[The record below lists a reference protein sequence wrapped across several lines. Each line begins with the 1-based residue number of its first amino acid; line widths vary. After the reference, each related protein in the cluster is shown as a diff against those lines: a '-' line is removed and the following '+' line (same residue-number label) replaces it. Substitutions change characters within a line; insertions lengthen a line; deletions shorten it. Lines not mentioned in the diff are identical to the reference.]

1 MSRSINKY
9 GGGSQTNYYGL
20 QFEQSTSLNDAL
32 INAGYKIINKYEV
45 YYNEKFLGFSI
56 NQARFSTVFLRNKGI
71 DYRRYN
77 SKRLDKYEEFAK
89 DMSAVKNKLNQ
100 FKNGSLKSPG
110 KLIIKEFPTSSA
122 GANDIELYLR
132 KEEERLGFKFDEVY
146 VDYMSIMKNSKMP
159 NSENT
164 YLKLKTITDKDFEEE

>member
-77 SKRLDKYEEFAK
+77 SKRWDPDEAFINEINKTVYIIEKKFQHSSGSVDEKLATFLFKTYEYKKLLYPIGYSVQYIYLLSSDWFNQPLYDDYYNFM
-89 DMSAVKNKLNQ
+89 DMHECPHYFDFLPLEA
-100 FKNGSLKSPG
+100 
-110 KLIIKEFPTSSA
+110 
-122 GANDIELYLR
+122 
-132 KEEERLGFKFDEVY
+132 LG
-146 VDYMSIMKNSKMP
+146 
-159 NSENT
+159 
-164 YLKLKTITDKDFEEE
+164 L